1 MATAR
6 WVETAQSFVPYH
18 LATKL
23 SGHERTVAAT
33 RGRQFTPWRA
43 PQKKVA
49 NDLYGS
55 NVTLTDVTPE
65 MTMSIPFW

>member
-6 WVETAQSFVPYH
+6 WVETAQSFVSYH

-23 SGHERTVAAT
+23 SGHERTVDPT
-33 RGRQFTPWRA
+33 GGRQFTPWRG
-43 PQKKVA
+43 QKKVA
-49 NDLYGS
+49 YDLYGS
-55 NVTLTDVTPE
+55 NVTLTDVKPE